1 MVTAFP
7 KASLSA
13 ELCQPKCRMQG
24 DRQGNGPGR
33 QAAGEMPSVLNKKRI
48 LQRVTK
54 LFNLA
59 RSVSSPGKMQF
70 CSKYLPSPSFET
82 GYYLQHNLQGSRMLC
97 SNHTSSWKPMHA
109 HRAVTHAF
117 PLSPHPLP
125 KKQAFL
131 PFTTAES
138 WHRQAALK
146 PIAACAALSS
156 GGEKKSQFK
165 KNASCSK
172 HILLCDF

>member
-1 MVTAFP
+1 
-7 KASLSA
+7 
-13 ELCQPKCRMQG
+13 
-24 DRQGNGPGR
+24 
-33 QAAGEMPSVLNKKRI
+33 MPSVLNKKRI

-117 PLSPHPLP
+117 PLSPTLSQKSRHS
-125 KKQAFL
+125 FL
-131 PFTTAES
+131 LQLLNHGTG
-138 WHRQAALK
+138 RQ
-146 PIAACAALSS
+146 P
-156 GGEKKSQFK
+156 
-165 KNASCSK
+165 
-172 HILLCDF
+172 